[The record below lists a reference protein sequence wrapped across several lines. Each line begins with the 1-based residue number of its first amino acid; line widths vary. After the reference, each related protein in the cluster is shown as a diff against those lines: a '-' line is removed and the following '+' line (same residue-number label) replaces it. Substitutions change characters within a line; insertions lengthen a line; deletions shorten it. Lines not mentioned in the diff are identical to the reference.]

1 MSPAAAESAAPKC
14 AIVPQL
20 MQMHGAMPL
29 VSSRRSI
36 LASLGCAV
44 AAWPAVVRAQGA
56 RAARIGFV
64 SWFSA
69 AEAADVE
76 HVRGALRDLGHVDG
90 QTIIIEAHF
99 TDGNR
104 EATRSVLQ
112 SLVQRNVDVIIV
124 RATAAAHIAKE
135 VAATKPVVMLVADPL
150 ATGLVESLSRPG
162 GNLTGLSLLGPD
174 LAGKRLAFL
183 HAIRPGLTTVAF
195 LGSTADP
202 NAPNFAR
209 QTKEAGSALGIAVIE
224 RLVPGPAALVP
235 SLFEEIAR
243 AGAQAVVVQPIFTGH
258 QDRIVALARTV
269 GLPVISNYRVFAQAG
284 ALFSYGPD
292 DVALTKRAAYYV
304 DRILKGA
311 SPATLPIEQPSQ
323 FQLVI
328 NTQTARALGLS
339 VPDSLAAIA
348 DELVE

>member
-1 MSPAAAESAAPKC
+1 MEP
-14 AIVPQL
+14 
-20 MQMHGAMPL
+20 PL
-29 VSSRRSI
+29 RLSRRSFVS
-36 LASLGCAV
+36 SLGCV
-44 AAWPAVVRAQGA
+44 LAAWPEAARPQG
-56 RAARIGFV
+56 RPPIRIGFV

-76 HVRGALRDLGHVDG
+76 HLRGALRDLGHVDG
-90 QTIIIEAHF
+90 VTVSIDAHF

-104 EATRSVLQ
+104 ELTRTVLQ
-112 SLVQRNVDVIIV
+112 TMVRQGVDVIVV

-135 VAATKPVVMLVADPL
+135 VAAAKPIVMLVADPL

-183 HAIRPGLTTVAF
+183 AAIRPGLRSVVF
-195 LGSTADP
+195 LGSSSDP
-202 NAPNFAR
+202 NAATFSQ
-209 QTKEAGSALGIAVIE
+209 QTRAAGDSMGIKVIE
-224 RLVPGPAALVP
+224 RLVPGPAGLQP
-235 SLFEEIAR
+235 PLFETMAKD
-243 AGAQAVVVQPIFTGH
+243 GAQAVIVQPIFTGH
-258 QDRIVALARTV
+258 QDPIVAMARTA

-292 DVALTKRAAYYV
+292 DVALTKRSAYYV

-311 SPATLPIEQPSQ
+311 SPASLPIEQPSQ

-328 NTQTARALGLS
+328 NLRTARSLGLS

-348 DELVE
+348 DELLE

>member
-1 MSPAAAESAAPKC
+1 MG
-14 AIVPQL
+14 VY
-20 MQMHGAMPL
+20 
-29 VSSRRSI
+29 
-36 LASLGCAV
+36 
-44 AAWPAVVRAQGA
+44 AQSG
-56 RAARIGFV
+56 RMARIGFV

-76 HVRGALRDLGHVDG
+76 HLRLALREFGYVDG
-90 QTIIIEAHF
+90 QSMIFDAHF
-99 TDGNR
+99 TDGDR
-104 EATRSVLQ
+104 EATRDVLQ
-112 SLVQRNVDVIIV
+112 VMVQRGVDVIIV
-124 RATAAAHIAKE
+124 RATATAHIAKD
-135 VAATKPVVMLVADPL
+135 VAASKPVVMLVADPL
-150 ATGLVESLSRPG
+150 ATGLVASLSRPG

-183 HAIRPGLTTVAF
+183 HAMRPGLNKVAF
-195 LGSTADP
+195 LGSSADP
-202 NAPNFAR
+202 NAATFSE
-209 QTKEAGSALGIAVIE
+209 QTKVAGEAMGIAVID
-224 RLVPGPAALVP
+224 RLISGPAALTP
-235 SLFEEIAR
+235 TLFAEIAQ

-258 QDRIVALARTV
+258 QDRIVQFARVV

-311 SPATLPIEQPSQ
+311 SPATLPIEQPTQ

-328 NTQTARALGLS
+328 NTQTAKALGLT

>member
-1 MSPAAAESAAPKC
+1 M
-14 AIVPQL
+14 
-20 MQMHGAMPL
+20 
-29 VSSRRSI
+29 
-36 LASLGCAV
+36 
-44 AAWPAVVRAQGA
+44 
-56 RAARIGFV
+56 ARIGFV
-64 SWFSA
+64 SWISV

-76 HVRGALRDLGHVDG
+76 HLRGALREFGHIDG
-90 QTIIIEAHF
+90 QSIIFEAHF

-104 EATRSVLQ
+104 EATRAVLQ
-112 SLVQRNVDVIIV
+112 AMVQRNVDVIIV

-135 VAATKPVVMLVADPL
+135 VAASRPVVMLVADPL

-174 LAGKRLAFL
+174 LAGKRLAYL
-183 HAIRPGLTTVAF
+183 HAMRPGLRKVAF
-195 LGSTADP
+195 LGSSADP
-202 NAPNFAR
+202 NAKTFAQ
-209 QTKEAGSALGIAVIE
+209 QTQAAGETLGIEVIE
-224 RLVPGPAALVP
+224 QLVPGPAALTPEVF
-235 SLFEEIAR
+235 SGMAQ

-258 QDRIVALARTV
+258 QDRIVALGRAA

-284 ALFSYGPD
+284 ALFSFGPD

-328 NTQTARALGLS
+328 NTRTARELGLT

>member
-1 MSPAAAESAAPKC
+1 MLDRFAAGRRTP
-14 AIVPQL
+14 L
-20 MQMHGAMPL
+20 GA
-29 VSSRRSI
+29 SRRSF
-36 LASLGCAV
+36 LTTFGYALL
-44 AAWPAVVRAQGA
+44 AWPAVARAQGG
-56 RAARIGFV
+56 RVARIGFV

-76 HVRGALRDLGHVDG
+76 HLRGALRELGYVDG
-90 QTIIIEAHF
+90 QSITFEAHF

-104 EATRSVLQ
+104 EATRAVLQ
-112 SLVQRNVDVIIV
+112 SMVERNVDVIIV

-135 VAATKPVVMLVADPL
+135 VAASRPVVMLVADPL
-150 ATGLVESLSRPG
+150 ATGLVQSLSRPG

-183 HAIRPGLTTVAF
+183 HAMRPGLDRVAF
-195 LGSTADP
+195 LGSSADP
-202 NAPNFAR
+202 NAPTFAQ
-209 QTKEAGSALGIAVIE
+209 QTKAAGEALGITVIE
-224 RLVPGPAALVP
+224 RMVPGPAALEP
-235 SLFEEIAR
+235 ALFEEMAR

-258 QDRIVALARTV
+258 QDRIVPLARAA
-269 GLPVISNYRVFAQAG
+269 GLPVVSNYRVFAQAG

-328 NTQTARALGLS
+328 NMRTARALGLTM
-339 VPDSLAAIA
+339 PDSLAAIA